1 MMATCKD
8 TLKTGDVLDQKW
20 VILEFIDRGGMGEV
34 YRAHQNNLNREV
46 AIKVISREWLQAT
59 DNGDEDVETLAQRFR
74 REVQSMAQI
83 SHPNVIQVY
92 DHNSITVE
100 MCGVDTPV
108 EYIAMEYI
116 PGGTL
121 RATMSEEGFYPET
134 DALKEWILKFFLPIL
149 SGVQALHD
157 IGLVHRDLKPENI
170 LMDRDTPK
178 IADFGLVRSHRSK
191 PITHSIAVK
200 GSPHYMSPEHFL
212 DFKRADHR
220 SDVYSLGKILY
231 EVIDGKIKT
240 KTIPFHSAHL
250 SQTESSFFERLDRII
265 AGATEEKIAER
276 TKSVTDLQNQLIELL
291 DEESVEKQSQTTEK
305 QQNSKFFLNPKWIW
319 VGITTATLS
328 VALMTLWHIFGGTGQ
343 PVSSK
348 HPQEIIQL
356 KKDGKGLTA
365 NVASN
370 SENKEHMGEQH
381 LIPKGRL
388 VLPTTLESVSGQ
400 QVEIASFYMDEFLVT
415 NQQFVEFLNHNLSRI
430 KLENDVVKGDGANWY
445 LLGEVYESYEPI
457 KYQNEVFHVVDSAYA
472 SRPVLRVTG
481 FGATAFASFFGR
493 RLPNETE
500 WLYVTIKGAARPQ
513 SSLNGAAATTIG
525 SESRNMEDM
534 MNNMMESAWSK
545 DNLITGQKDQTDSE
559 ISRSTVNTSR
569 KTPPATFF
577 EQNEFGIR
585 ALNTGIA
592 EWALRTFSSTSRDK
606 LQDNHFIVVGSLE
619 AHVQAESPPK
629 KENSPP
635 SVISRF
641 PWEGFEEVGFRT
653 VQTVISE
660 N

>member
-1 MMATCKD
+1 MITSYKN
-8 TLKTGDVLDQKW
+8 TLKIGDVLDQKW
-20 VILEFIDRGGMGEV
+20 IILEFIDRGGMGEV
-34 YRAHQNNLNREV
+34 YRAHQNNLNRDV
-46 AIKVISREWLQAT
+46 AIKVIAREWLQST
-59 DNGDEDVETLAQRFR
+59 DNGDEDAETLAQRFR

-100 MCGVDTPV
+100 KGDIDTPV

-134 DALKEWILKFFLPIL
+134 DNLKEWILKFFLPIL

-157 IGLVHRDLKPENI
+157 SGLVHRDLKPENI

-231 EVIDGKIKT
+231 EAVEGKIKT

-250 SQTESSFFERLDRII
+250 AQTESSFFERLDRII
-265 AGATEEKIAER
+265 AGATEEKLSER
-276 TKSVTDLQNQLIELL
+276 TNSVTDLRNQLVELL
-291 DEESVEKQSQTTEK
+291 LADESERKQSQTTEK
-305 QQNSKFFLNPKWIW
+305 RPNAKFFSNPKWIW
-319 VGITTATLS
+319 VGIITATLS
-328 VALMTLWHIFGGTGQ
+328 VALMTLWHIFGGTSQ
-343 PVSSK
+343 PVTK

-356 KKDGKGLTA
+356 TKDGKELTSF
-365 NVASN
+365 VASN
-370 SENKEHMGEQH
+370 SENKEHMGKQH
-381 LIPKGRL
+381 LIPRGRL
-388 VLPTTLESVSGQ
+388 VMPTTLEAVSGQ
-400 QVEIASFYMDEFLVT
+400 LTEIASFYMDEFLVT

-430 KLENDVVKGDGANWY
+430 KLDNGVVKGDGANWY
-445 LLGEVYESYEPI
+445 LLGEVREGYKPI
-457 KYQNEVFHVVDSAYA
+457 EYQNGEFHVVDFAYA

-481 FGATAFASFFGR
+481 FGAAAFASFFDR

-500 WLYVTIKGAARPQ
+500 WLYATIKGVASPQ
-513 SSLNGAAATTIG
+513 SSLNGAAAETIG
-525 SESRNMEDM
+525 SNSINMEGM
-534 MNNMMESAWSK
+534 MNNMMESDWYK
-545 DNLITGQKDQTDSE
+545 DKLITDQKDRTDSK
-559 ISRSTVNTSR
+559 ITRTTSNTS
-569 KTPPATFF
+569 KEPPPAAFF
-577 EQNEFGIR
+577 KQNEFGIR
-585 ALNTGIA
+585 ALNTGIG
-592 EWALRTFSSTSRDK
+592 EWALRTLSNISKDK
-606 LQDNHFIVVGSLE
+606 LQDNLFIVIGTLE
-619 AHVQAESPPK
+619 AHK
-629 KENSPP
+629 KEENSPP
-635 SVISRF
+635 SVLSRF

-653 VQTVISE
+653 VKTAISG

>member
-1 MMATCKD
+1 MMTSYKD
-8 TLKTGDVLDQKW
+8 TLKIGDVLDQKW

-46 AIKVISREWLQAT
+46 AIKVISREWLLAT
-59 DNGDEDVETLAQRFR
+59 DNGDEDVDTLAQRFR

-100 MCGVDTPV
+100 MGGVDTPV

-134 DALKEWILKFFLPIL
+134 DNLKEWILKFFLPIL

-157 IGLVHRDLKPENI
+157 SGLVHRDLKPENI

-231 EVIDGKIKT
+231 EVVDGKIKT

-250 SQTESSFFERLDRII
+250 AQTESSFFERLDRII
-265 AGATEEKIAER
+265 AGATEEKLSER
-276 TKSVTDLQNQLIELL
+276 TNSVTDLRNQLVELLL
-291 DEESVEKQSQTTEK
+291 DEESEGKPSPTTEK
-305 QQNSKFFLNPKWIW
+305 RPKAKFFSIPKWIW
-319 VGITTATLS
+319 VGIITATFS
-328 VALMTLWHIFGGTGQ
+328 VALMTLWHISGGTTQ
-343 PVSSK
+343 PVSK
-348 HPQEIIQL
+348 HPQEINQPA
-356 KKDGKGLTA
+356 KDGEELTS
-365 NVASN
+365 NVTSN
-370 SENKEHMGEQH
+370 SENKEHMGKQH
-381 LIPKGRL
+381 LIPKGRF
-388 VLPTTLESVSGQ
+388 VLPTTLEAVSGQ
-400 QVEIASFYMDEFLVT
+400 QVEIEIASFYMDEFLIT

-430 KLENDVVKGDGANWY
+430 KLVNGVVEGDGANWC
-445 LLGEVYESYEPI
+445 LLGEVYEGYEPI
-457 KYQNEVFHVVDSAYA
+457 EYQNEEFHVVDSAYA

-481 FGATAFASFFGR
+481 FGAAAFAGFFDR

-500 WLYVTIKGAARPQ
+500 WLYVTMKGAASPQ
-513 SSLNGAAATTIG
+513 SSLHGAAAATIG
-525 SESRNMEDM
+525 SMNMENM
-534 MNNMMESAWSK
+534 MNNMME
-545 DNLITGQKDQTDSE
+545 NE
-559 ISRSTVNTSR
+559 ISTNTVNTSQNP
-569 KTPPATFF
+569 PPATFF
-577 EQNEFGIR
+577 KQNEFGIR
-585 ALNTGIA
+585 ALNTGIG
-592 EWALRTFSSTSRDK
+592 EWGLRTLSSVSKDK
-606 LQDNHFIVVGSLE
+606 LQDNHFIVVGSLKS
-619 AHVQAESPPK
+619 HIKAEDSPEDEHPK
-629 KENSPP
+629 KEENSPP
-635 SVISRF
+635 SVLSRF
-641 PWEGFEEVGFRT
+641 PWEGSEEVGFRT
-653 VQTVISE
+653 VRTSISE